1 MVGTPREFL
10 IHLRECINSYF
21 PHMYE
26 VKLSRRVDY
35 CAQRAFMI
43 DPVTREDCPEQQKD
57 VVQEVV
63 DFSADIQGKRA
74 HDATCSFPEIHKCE
88 VHHLTFDPR
97 FVSVEEIEQEDG
109 GHKRAVANMRK
120 LGVTRVLRNTNVVVY
135 CMSKAKASAAYNQTA
150 TSNIISI
157 VKTGGCRTIVSA
169 KLLWREKEYQEE
181 IDQASPNYQ

>member
-1 MVGTPREFL
+1 MARRPAKTGEDNEDYGHGDGAKFQTEWLPVVGTLREFL

-21 PHMYE
+21 PHEYE
-26 VKLSRRVDY
+26 VKLSKRVDY

-109 GHKRAVANMRK
+109 GHKRAVGSMRK
-120 LGVTRVLRNTNVVVY
+120 LGVT
-135 CMSKAKASAAYNQTA
+135 
-150 TSNIISI
+150 
-157 VKTGGCRTIVSA
+157 
-169 KLLWREKEYQEE
+169 
-181 IDQASPNYQ
+181 